1 MPLQRERSNQKF
13 KKEMVAGSRDT
24 RHLSHVAREQGHVR
38 PPENHE
44 RKKKSQKAWT
54 YCLSARHGPLPP
66 PHCVQY
72 KATWLRGSKTR
83 IWAPGHN
90 QAKWRKKSKKRHPE
104 SSGNARQYPQGHD
117 AIIYAVQHNWTLK
130 KGPRSCHSGKNA
142 QNETLFQPAT
152 KYARFGIPSRWPNP
166 RLH

>member
-1 MPLQRERSNQKF
+1 MPLEKEAIKNL
-13 KKEMVAGSRDT
+13 KKEMVPGSRDT
-24 RHLSHVAREQGHVR
+24 RHLSHAACEQGHVQH
-38 PPENHE
+38 PENHE
-44 RKKKSQKAWT
+44 RKKKKSQRAWT
-54 YCLSARHGPLPP
+54 YCVSAIMAHHPSTL
-66 PHCVQY
+66 CAVQNNM
-72 KATWLRGSKTR
+72 ATR
-83 IWAPGHN
+83 IQNENLGPWPQPSKMA
-90 QAKWRKKSKKRHPE
+90 KKSKKRHPE

-117 AIIYAVQHNWTLK
+117 AIICAVQHNWTLK